1 MSEPGKR
8 IAVALRY
15 ELGADD
21 LPTVTAKGHGSIA
34 ERIVEAARQHG
45 VPIRED
51 RDLVAVLAALD
62 VGRPIP
68 PVAFLAVAEILACLY
83 RHNARLAA
91 AHADADVPG

>member
-1 MSEPGKR
+1 MSEAGKR

-15 ELGADD
+15 ELSADD

-34 ERIVEAARQHG
+34 ERILEAARRHG

-51 RDLVAVLAALD
+51 RDLVGVLAALD

-68 PVAFLAVAEILACLY
+68 PIAFLAVAEILACLY

-91 AHADADVPG
+91 ARADADRSV